1 VWQAAHQNP
10 HTLKEIEV
18 VTEATKKIREIVAF
32 GLLGVVAVLVVNYF
46 ALLFKS
52 EPGPLGKETFSTM
65 SALEQGRFV
74 DPVLVGLVV
83 LAVVLVTHLGD
94 VTKSARNITI
104 AALALL
110 GVMVLLGV
118 VTWIAALTANN
129 IDFFV
134 GGALGQGKVTG
145 SIVQL
150 AYLTLAGLA
159 GFFTFTVL
167 SALPAPVKTGAAQ
180 PAGWSGYDPGQYAQ
194 GQAPGAVP
202 PTWAGQQPPGPGQSW
217 APPAEQQ
224 QWAQPAAQP
233 QWGQPGE
240 QPQWAQ
246 PAAQPQWGQPGE
258 QPQWEGQ
265 PSEQPQWGQHA
276 EQQQWAQPAEQ
287 PQAAPAPQ
295 PQWGEPAEQQQWNPP
310 AETEQEWSG
319 TGQHTDLGATQ
330 QWTPPVGTDDASAAS
345 EAGQPDEEVAEDA
358 AEPQSEPAEQTASQ
372 DEDESK
378 EPESP
383 SWWSQPPPE

>member
-1 VWQAAHQNP
+1 MWQAAHQNP

-65 SALEQGRFV
+65 SALEQASFV
-74 DPVLVGLVV
+74 SPVLVGLVV

-94 VTKSARNITI
+94 VTKAARNITI

-118 VTWIAALTANN
+118 ITWIAALTAKN

-180 PAGWSGYDPGQYAQ
+180 PAGWSGYDPNQYPP

-217 APPAEQQ
+217 APPGEQQ

-258 QPQWEGQ
+258 QPQW
-265 PSEQPQWGQHA
+265 GQHA
-276 EQQQWAQPAEQ
+276 EPQQSAQPAEQ
-287 PQAAPAPQ
+287 QPVAPAAPQ
-295 PQWGEPAEQQQWNPP
+295 QWGQPAEQQPVAP
-310 AETEQEWSG
+310 AEAGQEWSG

-330 QWTPPVGTDDASAAS
+330 QWTPSAGTADASAAS
-345 EAGQPDEEVAEDA
+345 EEGQRAEEQ
-358 AEPQSEPAEQTASQ
+358 AEPQLETADQTES
-372 DEDESK
+372 EDE
-378 EPESP
+378 EEPNQPESP
-383 SWWSQPPPE
+383 SWWSRPPPE

>member
-1 VWQAAHQNP
+1 VWQAAQQNP

-52 EPGPLGKETFSTM
+52 ETGPLGKETFSTM
-65 SALEQGRFV
+65 SALEQGSFV
-74 DPVLVGLVV
+74 NPVLVGLVV

-94 VTKSARNITI
+94 VTKAARNITI

-118 VTWIAALTANN
+118 ITWIAALTAKN

-167 SALPAPVKTGAAQ
+167 SALPAPVRTGAAQ
-180 PAGWSGYDPGQYAQ
+180 PAGWSGYDPNQYAP

-224 QWAQPAAQP
+224 QWAQPTAQP

-258 QPQWEGQ
+258 QPQW
-265 PSEQPQWGQHA
+265 GQHA
-276 EQQQWAQPAEQ
+276 EPQQWAQPAEQ
-287 PQAAPAPQ
+287 QQAAPAAPQ
-295 PQWGEPAEQQQWNPP
+295 QWDQPAEQQPAAP
-310 AETEQEWSG
+310 AEPGQEWSG

-330 QWTPPVGTDDASAAS
+330 QWTPPAGTDDASAAS
-345 EAGQPDEEVAEDA
+345 EAGQRAEEQ
-358 AEPQSEPAEQTASQ
+358 AEPQPETADQTES
-372 DEDESK
+372 EDE
-378 EPESP
+378 EEPNQPESP
-383 SWWSQPPPE
+383 SWWSRPPPE

>member
-1 VWQAAHQNP
+1 M
-10 HTLKEIEV
+10 

-74 DPVLVGLVV
+74 SPVLVGLVV

-94 VTKSARNITI
+94 VTKAARNITI

-118 VTWIAALTANN
+118 VTWIAALTAKN

-167 SALPAPVKTGAAQ
+167 SALPAAVRTDAAQ
-180 PAGWSGYDPGQYAQ
+180 PAGWSGYDPSQYAP

-202 PTWAGQQPPGPGQSW
+202 PTWAAQQPPGPGQSW
-217 APPAEQQ
+217 ASPAEQQ

-258 QPQWEGQ
+258 QPQW
-265 PSEQPQWGQHA
+265 GQHA

-287 PQAAPAPQ
+287 QQAA
-295 PQWGEPAEQQQWNPP
+295 PAEQQQWGQP
-310 AETEQEWSG
+310 AEQQQAAPAEGGQEWTG

-330 QWTPPVGTDDASAAS
+330 QWTPPAGIDDTSAAS
-345 EAGQPDEEVAEDA
+345 EAGQPAEEQ
-358 AEPQSEPAEQTASQ
+358 AEPQPETADQTAS
-372 DEDESK
+372 EDE
-378 EPESP
+378 EEPNQPESH

>member
-1 VWQAAHQNP
+1 MWQAAHQNP

-52 EPGPLGKETFSTM
+52 EPGPLGKATFSTM
-65 SALEQGRFV
+65 SALEQSRFV
-74 DPVLVGLVV
+74 NPVLVGLVV

-94 VTKSARNITI
+94 LTKAARNITI

-118 VTWIAALTANN
+118 ITWIAALTAKN

-167 SALPAPVKTGAAQ
+167 AALPAPVRTSAAQ
-180 PAGWSGYDPGQYAQ
+180 PAGWSGYDPNQYAP

-246 PAAQPQWGQPGE
+246 PAAQPPWGQPG
-258 QPQWEGQ
+258 
-265 PSEQPQWGQHA
+265 EQPQWGQHA

-287 PQAAPAPQ
+287 QPAAPAEA
-295 PQWGEPAEQQQWNPP
+295 G
-310 AETEQEWSG
+310 QEWSG

-330 QWTPPVGTDDASAAS
+330 QWTPPAGTDDASAAS
-345 EAGQPDEEVAEDA
+345 EAGQRAEEQ
-358 AEPQSEPAEQTASQ
+358 AEPQPETADQPES
-372 DEDESK
+372 EDE
-378 EPESP
+378 EEPNQPESP
-383 SWWSQPPPE
+383 SWWSQPPPQ

>member
-1 VWQAAHQNP
+1 MVVWQAAHQNP

-52 EPGPLGKETFSTM
+52 ETGPLGKETFSTM
-65 SALEQGRFV
+65 SALEQSRFV
-74 DPVLVGLVV
+74 NPVLVGLVV

-94 VTKSARNITI
+94 LTKAARNITI

-118 VTWIAALTANN
+118 ITWIAALTAKN

-134 GGALGQGKVTG
+134 GDALGQGKVTG

-159 GFFTFTVL
+159 GFFIFTVL
-167 SALPAPVKTGAAQ
+167 SALPAPVRTDAAQ
-180 PAGWSGYDPGQYAQ
+180 PAGWSAYDPNQYAP
-194 GQAPGAVP
+194 GQAPGVVP
-202 PTWAGQQPPGPGQSW
+202 PTWPAQQPPGPGQPW
-217 APPAEQQ
+217 PPPAEQQ

-258 QPQWEGQ
+258 QPQW
-265 PSEQPQWGQHA
+265 GQHA
-276 EQQQWAQPAEQ
+276 EQQPWAQPAEQ
-287 PQAAPAPQ
+287 QPAAEAGQ
-295 PQWGEPAEQQQWNPP
+295 D
-310 AETEQEWSG
+310 WSG

-330 QWTPPVGTDDASAAS
+330 QWTAQAGTDDESAGP
-345 EAGQPDEEVAEDA
+345 EAGQRAEEQV
-358 AEPQSEPAEQTASQ
+358 EPQPETVDETESEDGKQPNQ
-372 DEDESK
+372 
-378 EPESP
+378 PESP